1 MQLGC
6 CELDP
11 VYSSLQGTILLGSH
25 LPSAHSLGD
34 IPTSLL
40 IFFLWE
46 AVYGLETAQVLAT
59 RVHIS
64 GFLMISF

>member
-1 MQLGC
+1 MLLGC
-6 CELDP
+6 RELDP
-11 VYSSLQGTILLGSH
+11 VYLSLQGTILLGFH
-25 LPSAHSLGD
+25 LPSSHSLHD

-40 IFFLWE
+40 IFFLRE

-64 GFLMISF
+64 GFIMISF